1 LPVETDREHRHAAEV
16 RVARVT
22 ATVETPLALAA
33 TVMVAVGV
41 WLLWLAWKRNPK
53 SRGGLIAGGWALLV
67 AAAVLLAPWAGGDRG
82 VAISTLLVALAATVF
97 IVVSGRWTP
106 PHGKKAKPIRATAGG
121 ADPATGPATTWPR
134 TVAAVLLALPVSTA
148 ASVAAGVAMVVWT
161 PGSQADKL
169 VTAAFGAPLILAG
182 AMVWTCADRK
192 LLRTTICLVALTA
205 VCALAVVLRPR

>member
-1 LPVETDREHRHAAEV
+1 MTQ
-16 RVARVT
+16 
-22 ATVETPLALAA
+22 TVQIGLASAA
-33 TVMVAVGV
+33 TLAVAVGV
-41 WLLWLAWKRNPK
+41 WLLWLAWKRNPRP
-53 SRGGLIAGGWALLV
+53 RGALIAGGWALLT

-82 VAISTLLVALAATVF
+82 VAISTLLVAVAATAF
-97 IVVSGRWTP
+97 IVASGRWTL

-134 TVAAVLLALPVSTA
+134 TLAAVLLALPVSTA

-169 VTAAFGAPLILAG
+169 VTAAFGAPLVLAA

-192 LLRTTICLVALTA
+192 LLRTTAGLVAVTA
-205 VCALAVVLRPR
+205 VCALAVVLRPH